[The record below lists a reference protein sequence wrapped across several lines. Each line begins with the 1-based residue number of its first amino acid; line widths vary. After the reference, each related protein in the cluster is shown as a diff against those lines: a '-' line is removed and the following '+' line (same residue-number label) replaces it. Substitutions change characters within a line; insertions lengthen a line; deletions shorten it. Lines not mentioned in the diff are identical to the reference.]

1 MYCSGCISSQDI
13 IHYNPF
19 FDILEHE
26 SDSFFDNEPTEYI
39 ESIQELSE
47 ILENCKS
54 YGKDQFNDMAQKIEL
69 EHKNKNSLFSTYFY
83 NIDGNSTNFD
93 LHSASL
99 NILKHKFSIIAL
111 AETNV
116 DDSQKGL
123 YKLSNEYESV
133 YSSTISKKVK
143 GTGLAMYIKNEY
155 SYTVLHELSL
165 CNDNIESLFIKITNL
180 TDPLTVGVVYRPP
193 SGDVIKFN
201 KEMEFLIS
209 KLPDENTYVLGDY
222 NIDLLDL
229 KSKGKAEFEEMVI
242 SSGYVP
248 LVSISTHHRPACNKT
263 CIDNIITNQSAS
275 NILVSGKIAGSM
287 SSHSG
292 IFQISKLALTKKS
305 KSSSAKLKIEYD
317 YNTENIKKFKN
328 NLAIKLESNQAA
340 ENCFEC
346 LLGIFQSSVDE
357 TCKLA
362 VPKTTKRNYINNP
375 WITPGISKSI
385 IKNDELYRKWIDSL
399 KVIEGGDETL
409 KTNHKKHQ
417 KTLRWLIKRVKSEH
431 YAAKFDKC
439 QGDKKK
445 TWQIINELRG
455 KDKSGIKPSFVI
467 GNERIIC
474 RRIIANKFNDYF
486 AMLASNLN
494 DEAYKEIPI
503 TAFPSFDSYLSRSS
517 ETSIFLEDCY
527 QSEVEEIIN
536 ELKNGKASDIPI
548 ALMKASCNIIAPF
561 LVKLYN
567 ISLNSG
573 VFPKIF
579 KISKI
584 TPIYKK
590 GNKECIENYRPVSTL
605 PIFGKIFE
613 KIIYKRLYSFLS
625 QKGILSD
632 SQFGFRT
639 GHSTGHAIH
648 YSTDIINQ
656 ALVKKHHVLGIF
668 IDLSKAFD
676 TIDHKILLTKLDNYG
691 IRGVANNLLRS
702 YLSDRQ
708 QYTSIL
714 DEKSMLKPVRYGV
727 PQGSVLG
734 PLLFLIYINDIIN
747 CFHTDDIKLVLY
759 ADDTNIFIT
768 GSNKIDLI
776 TKGNEVLK
784 TINKYMKSNLLH
796 INLEKCCFMHFNPVK
811 RLSNNNNNE
820 QNGSEFSSGIDYTL
834 QINGTIIPEVQETKF
849 LGVIIDNKLSWI
861 PHINKLH
868 KKLKSASGL
877 LKRISSNIPKEYYK
891 SLYYAL
897 FESHMSYCISV
908 FGHVCQTHSEKLF
921 TVQKHCMRILFG
933 DKQAY
938 LEKFKTC
945 CRTRPFDMQKLGAKF
960 YEREHT
966 KPLFHKNGILTYKNL
981 YNHHVCIQTLKILK
995 SKVPFPLFKQYTISS
1010 RNNMNFI
1017 LLTRDTSFS
1026 KTKRINIWNSAIKI
1040 ISNRTTIVET
1050 SVAKFKKDLR
1060 KILLKIQNACD
1071 DTEWYP
1077 DYNFNLSG
1085 RHLQNPL

>member
-1 MYCSGCISSQDI
+1 M
-13 IHYNPF
+13 
-19 FDILEHE
+19 
-26 SDSFFDNEPTEYI
+26 
-39 ESIQELSE
+39 
-47 ILENCKS
+47 
-54 YGKDQFNDMAQKIEL
+54 
-69 EHKNKNSLFSTYFY
+69 
-83 NIDGNSTNFD
+83 
-93 LHSASL
+93 
-99 NILKHKFSIIAL
+99 
-111 AETNV
+111 
-116 DDSQKGL
+116 
-123 YKLSNEYESV
+123 
-133 YSSTISKKVK
+133 
-143 GTGLAMYIKNEY
+143 
-155 SYTVLHELSL
+155 
-165 CNDNIESLFIKITNL
+165 
-180 TDPLTVGVVYRPP
+180 
-193 SGDVIKFN
+193 
-201 KEMEFLIS
+201 
-209 KLPDENTYVLGDY
+209 
-222 NIDLLDL
+222 
-229 KSKGKAEFEEMVI
+229 
-242 SSGYVP
+242 
-248 LVSISTHHRPACNKT
+248 
-263 CIDNIITNQSAS
+263 
-275 NILVSGKIAGSM
+275 
-287 SSHSG
+287 
-292 IFQISKLALTKKS
+292 
-305 KSSSAKLKIEYD
+305 
-317 YNTENIKKFKN
+317 
-328 NLAIKLESNQAA
+328 
-340 ENCFEC
+340 
-346 LLGIFQSSVDE
+346 
-357 TCKLA
+357 
-362 VPKTTKRNYINNP
+362 
-375 WITPGISKSI
+375 
-385 IKNDELYRKWIDSL
+385 
-399 KVIEGGDETL
+399 
-409 KTNHKKHQ
+409 
-417 KTLRWLIKRVKSEH
+417 
-431 YAAKFDKC
+431 
-439 QGDKKK
+439 
-445 TWQIINELRG
+445 
-455 KDKSGIKPSFVI
+455 
-467 GNERIIC
+467 
-474 RRIIANKFNDYF
+474 
-486 AMLASNLN
+486 
-494 DEAYKEIPI
+494 
-503 TAFPSFDSYLSRSS
+503 
-517 ETSIFLEDCY
+517 
-527 QSEVEEIIN
+527 
-536 ELKNGKASDIPI
+536 
-548 ALMKASCNIIAPF
+548 
-561 LVKLYN
+561 
-567 ISLNSG
+567 
-573 VFPKIF
+573 
-579 KISKI
+579 
-584 TPIYKK
+584 
-590 GNKECIENYRPVSTL
+590 
-605 PIFGKIFE
+605 
-613 KIIYKRLYSFLS
+613 
-625 QKGILSD
+625 SD

-981 YNHHVCIQTLKILK
+981 YNYHVCIQTLKILK

-1060 KILLKIQNACD
+1060 KILLKIQNAFD